1 MDEPFHSFSEFL
13 QSKFPGC
20 KVLKIPINAGLSCPN
35 RDGTLSAAGCIF
47 CDRYAAGP
55 IRTAS
60 WPIDRQI
67 ESYMQHHPGVKYI
80 AYFQS
85 HCNTYGPVPEL
96 RRKYEIA
103 LRYRDIVGLSI
114 GTRPDAIPEPVFSL
128 LEEMSRRIYL
138 SVELGLQSIHEESLL
153 LLNRNHSYP
162 QFLQAFHEL
171 KRRGIDVV
179 VHLIIGIPGETRPH
193 MLATIAA
200 MNRLKP
206 AGVKLH
212 LLHVL
217 KDTELHSRYV
227 RAPFPLLD
235 QDEYTDIIVDLL
247 EHLDPQI
254 VIHRLLADRE
264 KDIFVAP
271 LWALNKA
278 AVLNSIRAKMRARGS
293 RQGSGLRQDDPLAG
307 KPWTAKR
314 ALPLTKKIKC
324 CRSSIVKEN

>member
-1 MDEPFHSFSEFL
+1 MDEPFHSFPGFL
-13 QSKFPGC
+13 RNKFPGF

-35 RDGTLSAAGCIF
+35 RDGTLSKAGCIF
-47 CDRYAAGP
+47 CDRYASGP

-67 ESYMQHHPGVKYI
+67 ESYIRHHPGLKYI

-96 RRKYEIA
+96 RRKYEIIF
-103 LRYRDIVGLSI
+103 RYRDIVGLSI

-128 LEEMSRRIYL
+128 LEKMSQRIYL

-153 LLNRNHSYP
+153 LLNRNHSYL
-162 QFLQAFHEL
+162 QFLQAFNEL
-171 KRRGIDVV
+171 KHRGIDVV
-179 VHLIIGIPGETRPH
+179 IHLIIGIPGETRRH
-193 MLATIAA
+193 MLETIAA

-217 KDTELHSRYV
+217 KDTELHSRYL
-227 RAPFPLLD
+227 RSPFPLLE
-235 QDEYTDIIVDLL
+235 QEKYTDIIVDLL

-254 VIHRLLADRE
+254 VVHRLSADRE
-264 KDIFVAP
+264 KDIFIAP
-271 LWALNKA
+271 RWALNKA
-278 AVLNSIRAKMRARGS
+278 SVLNSIRAKMMARGS
-293 RQGSGLRQDDPLAG
+293 RQGSCLRQDDPGREAMDHEPG
-307 KPWTAKR
+307 P
-314 ALPLTKKIKC
+314 PVDKKNKML
-324 CRSSIVKEN
+324 